1 MTDYDLTIGTNIM
14 ELDFYRM
21 KRYSIPTSIAVVESK
36 CENLFE
42 TISNRALRKTDI
54 FQFLGDNK
62 FLIIFGATHHQQ
74 AKIAIDNLFK
84 EIKDSCYQHIFI
96 GITEVTDTNES
107 SLTALKR
114 VNVGLKM
121 ARKLSNDDIIII

>member
-1 MTDYDLTIGTNIM
+1 MTDYDLTIGLNIM

-21 KRYSIPTSIAVVESK
+21 KRYSIPSSIALVESK

-42 TISNRALRKTDI
+42 IISNRALRKTDI

-74 AKIAIDNLFK
+74 AEIAVDNLFK
-84 EIKDSCYQHIFI
+84 EIKDTCYQHIFI
-96 GITEVTDTNES
+96 GITEVKDTDLS
-107 SLTALKR
+107 SLSTLKR
-114 VNVGLKM
+114 VGVGLKM
-121 ARKLSNDDIIII
+121 AKKLSNEDTIVI